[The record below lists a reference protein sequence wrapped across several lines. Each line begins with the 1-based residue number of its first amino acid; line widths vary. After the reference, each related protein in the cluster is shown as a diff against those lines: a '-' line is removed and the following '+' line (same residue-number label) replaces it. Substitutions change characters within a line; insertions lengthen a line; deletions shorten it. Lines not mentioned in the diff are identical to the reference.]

1 MEYLTFGIILSVSI
15 FFGILFFLWIRSRYR
30 EYDRKETLKENVIE
44 MRAQIKMAQDYFR
57 QKYDHNV
64 YNNIKLN
71 LDFCLKLILKKDIE
85 DQYKYL
91 EELYKSLYELGH
103 RLQTRYDDVVYILA
117 PLKNFR
123 EKLAEEFIDYLKK
136 HSDEGL

>member
-1 MEYLTFGIILSVSI
+1 MEYLTFGIILSGSI
-15 FFGILFFLWIRSRYR
+15 IFGILFFLWIRSKYR
-30 EYDRKETLKENVIE
+30 EYDRKETLKENVAE

-85 DQYKYL
+85 DQHKYL
-91 EELYKSLYELGH
+91 EELYRSLYELGY
-103 RLQTRYDDVVYILA
+103 RLRTRYDDVVYILA

-123 EKLAEEFIDYLKK
+123 EKLAEEFIDYLKE